1 MLQTLK
7 TYFGYDSF
15 RPLQEEIIRH
25 ILDGN
30 DALVLM
36 PTGGG
41 KSICYQLPALL
52 REGTAVVVSPLIS
65 LMKDQVEA
73 LCANGISA
81 GALNSSNDET
91 ENAALRRA
99 CTEGRL
105 KLLYISPEKLLAE
118 ANYLLRDMH
127 ISLFAIDEAHCI
139 SQWGHDF
146 RPEYAQMGILHQQFH
161 RPDRHRR
168 QNHARRY
175 HQAASPEPSPDV
187 HLLVRPSQPEPHRK
201 TGLPA
206 EGKIQDNS

>member
-1 MLQTLK
+1 MRETLK

-25 ILDGN
+25 IMSRQ

-52 REGTAVVVSPLIS
+52 CEGTAVVVSPLIS

-73 LCANGISA
+73 LQANGIAA

-91 ENAALRRA
+91 ENANLRRA
-99 CTEGRL
+99 CIEGRL

-118 ANYLLRDMH
+118 KT
-127 ISLFAIDEAHCI
+127 ISCGICI
-139 SQWGHDF
+139 SHCSLLTRLIAFPNGDTTSVRNIRKWECSTNNS
-146 RPEYAQMGILHQQFH
+146 RKYRSLH
-161 RPDRHRR
+161 
-168 QNHARRY
+168 
-175 HQAASPEPSPDV
+175 
-187 HLLVRPSQPEPHRK
+187 
-201 TGLPA
+201 
-206 EGKIQDNS
+206 